1 MTQKR
6 FRRLLMSCGV
16 GPRIADA
23 YVQIVKRNRLPY
35 GLVLQGLARNSLA
48 DRWLMYVVLDCH
60 GIMEE
65 DPQGGHYAWTNR
77 RGAVHRF
84 TELAPE
90 ICAVLP
96 EDWLR
101 SRMVNV
107 SWRNG
112 RPAKVKVIV
121 TQKVKEDKEK

>member
-16 GPRIADA
+16 SPRIADA

-35 GLVLQGLARNSLA
+35 ALVLQGLARNSLA

-65 DPQGGHYAWTNR
+65 DSSGGYYAWTSHH
-77 RGAVHRF
+77 GAVHRF
-84 TELAPE
+84 TVMAPE
-90 ICAVLP
+90 ICAALP
-96 EDWLR
+96 EDWMK
-101 SRMVNV
+101 SRVV
-107 SWRNG
+107 SVSHRRG
-112 RPAKVKVIV
+112 LPAKVKVIV
-121 TQKVKEDKEK
+121 TQRVKEDKEQ